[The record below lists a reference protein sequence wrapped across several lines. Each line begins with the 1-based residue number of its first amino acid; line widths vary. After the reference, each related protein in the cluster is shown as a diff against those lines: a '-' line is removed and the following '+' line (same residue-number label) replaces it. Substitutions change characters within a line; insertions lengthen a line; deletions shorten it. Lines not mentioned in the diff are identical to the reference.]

1 MSKYVRSADFVREAR
16 LRFDSL
22 QNEGF
27 RASERGEYWVSY
39 EYDELHVDVIYDDR
53 DGRVSTGIGC
63 VVVDRRAHASVSC
76 LYVASG
82 LGPAQD
88 IRAIARNANALAAVL
103 DSQRAALRRLLPL
116 ITGPDAA
123 DLLLRCHGR

>member
-1 MSKYVRSADFVREAR
+1 MSKYVRSADFLREAR

-22 QNEGF
+22 RSEGF
-27 RASERGEYWVSY
+27 RASEPADYWLLY
-39 EYDELHVDVIYDDR
+39 EYDDLEIDVLYDDR
-53 DGRVSTGIGC
+53 DGRVSTEVISIVG
-63 VVVDRRAHASVSC
+63 DRKPHASLSC

-88 IRAIARNANALAAVL
+88 ISDIARNANALAAVL
-103 DSQRAALRRLLPL
+103 DSQRAALQRLLPVL
-116 ITGPDAA
+116 TGPDAA